1 MSVLI
6 SIKSLA
12 KSFGRG
18 ILFDDLTFNISEGD
32 RVGLTGLNGCGKST
46 LLKIL
51 SGLEKADSG
60 EISSRKGL
68 RVGYVSQDC
77 FFPNKSP
84 KEILMEAAKAVAPD
98 YDCERIADMQL
109 QKFLFTG
116 NEVSAEALSGGW
128 KKRLSIAVEL
138 IKEPDLLLLDEPT
151 NHLDLEG
158 IVWLEGFLKKEAV
171 AYLLVSHDRYFLQHA
186 TNRIIEIDKM
196 YPSGVFATDGPYD
209 EFLRLK
215 AQFMEGQIEQEKRIA
230 NKLRRETEWLRAGV
244 KARTTKADFR
254 IDEAQRIKEEH
265 AALKQR
271 NTHTHTKIDF
281 ESSDRET
288 RKLLVAK
295 NVSKDM
301 GGRTL
306 FKNLEFT
313 LSPGSRIGLM
323 GPNGC
328 GKTTLL
334 SMIEGKLEPDQGTVK
349 RAENLKIVYFDQHRV
364 NLPLHLSLK
373 DALAPNGDYVTF
385 RGRQI
390 HINAWAKRFLF
401 DPTLLPTPIGKLSGG
416 ERARINI
423 AHLMLQPADIL
434 LLDEPTNDLD
444 IPTLETLE
452 ESLMDFPGA
461 LVLISHDRYMLDR
474 ICNQIVFLG
483 DPEKALM
490 FADYAQWVSSQKKES
505 APKKSEKVAAAAK
518 NPEPRNV
525 KKEQEKIEK
534 KISKLEEMVQT
545 LHRKI
550 ETKEIAE
557 NPKRLSE
564 LCNEVGLLET
574 QITELYLKWE
584 EL

>member
-1 MSVLI
+1 
-6 SIKSLA
+6 
-12 KSFGRG
+12 
-18 ILFDDLTFNISEGD
+18 
-32 RVGLTGLNGCGKST
+32 
-46 LLKIL
+46 
-51 SGLEKADSG
+51 
-60 EISSRKGL
+60 
-68 RVGYVSQDC
+68 
-77 FFPNKSP
+77 
-84 KEILMEAAKAVAPD
+84 
-98 YDCERIADMQL
+98 MQL

-334 SMIEGKLEPDQGTVK
+334 SMIEGKLEPDQGPV
-349 RAENLKIVYFDQHRV
+349 
-364 NLPLHLSLK
+364 
-373 DALAPNGDYVTF
+373 
-385 RGRQI
+385 
-390 HINAWAKRFLF
+390 
-401 DPTLLPTPIGKLSGG
+401 
-416 ERARINI
+416 
-423 AHLMLQPADIL
+423 
-434 LLDEPTNDLD
+434 
-444 IPTLETLE
+444 
-452 ESLMDFPGA
+452 
-461 LVLISHDRYMLDR
+461 
-474 ICNQIVFLG
+474 
-483 DPEKALM
+483 
-490 FADYAQWVSSQKKES
+490 
-505 APKKSEKVAAAAK
+505 
-518 NPEPRNV
+518 
-525 KKEQEKIEK
+525 
-534 KISKLEEMVQT
+534 
-545 LHRKI
+545 
-550 ETKEIAE
+550 
-557 NPKRLSE
+557 
-564 LCNEVGLLET
+564 
-574 QITELYLKWE
+574 
-584 EL
+584 